1 MPLGGTDVAHGADDE
16 IFGFQRSAERL
27 RLATNAAVPLSEADA
42 SGGGVGGLTHDFALR
57 VGDGYRARR
66 GAIYGRDGHPRS
78 SRWRTAF
85 AAPGLLV
92 KHDREADR
100 DTPRPIVEW
109 GVRSSRGPAPP
120 RARSSR

>member
-42 SGGGVGGLTHDFALR
+42 SGGGVGGLTHAFALR
-57 VGDGYRARR
+57 IGDGYRARS

-92 KHDREADR
+92 KNTTERQIATHR
-100 DTPRPIVEW
+100 D
-109 GVRSSRGPAPP
+109 
-120 RARSSR
+120 